1 MDLAMDFVHE
11 NSVVAISALQSR
23 FRMQSEF
30 MFLISNLFDPR
41 YAFLFYA
48 PLIFSLD
55 RYTGRKLMWVAVIAE
70 WSNQCLK
77 WMLMGE
83 RPYWWVHETGVYN
96 RTGAAMQPPVKQY
109 FMTCETGPG
118 SPSGHA
124 MVTAAVFYI
133 LFESFIRQSRSQ
145 TKSSMVNRI
154 VWSVYTV
161 ILCTVSLSRVYLAA
175 HFPHQCL
182 MGSIIGVAVAM
193 LVSSADT
200 DRFQHKHY
208 IMGSAGMFISAMTVY
223 AVIKGMGMD
232 PMWTLNRAI
241 KWCDKAEHV
250 HIDTTPFFSMMRYCG
265 FFLGMGFGLFSRSYA
280 AASKIQF
287 TTGMKILSA
296 ILACGAAKASE
307 FIVLPKSNIQV
318 LYAFAFVV
326 SAILPYLYI
335 AVVPY
340 IVTKVWPSKGQKRKA
355 N

>member
-1 MDLAMDFVHE
+1 
-11 NSVVAISALQSR
+11 
-23 FRMQSEF
+23 MQSEF

-55 RYTGRKLMWVAVIAE
+55 RYTGRKLMWVSVIAE

-83 RPYWWVHETGVYN
+83 RPYWWVHETNVYN
-96 RTGAAMQPPVKQY
+96 QTGAALQPPVKQY

-133 LFESFIRQSRSQ
+133 LIESLLRQSRSQ
-145 TKSSMVNRI
+145 TKSAMVNRF

-175 HFPHQCL
+175 HFPHQCI

-193 LVSSADT
+193 LVSNANT
-200 DRFQHKHY
+200 DALKRKHY
-208 IMGSAGMFISAMTVY
+208 IMGSAAMFISAMSVY
-223 AVIKGMGMD
+223 AMIKSMGMD
-232 PMWTLNRAI
+232 PLWSVNRAI
-241 KWCDKAEHV
+241 KWCDKPENVHV
-250 HIDTTPFFSMMRYCG
+250 DNTPFFSMIRYCG
-265 FFLGMGFGLFSRSYA
+265 FLLGMGFGLFSPIYA
-280 AASKIQF
+280 LASKVHF
-287 TTGMKILSA
+287 STSMKIASA
-296 ILACGAAKASE
+296 ILAVSFAKASE
-307 FIVLPKSNIQV
+307 LIVLPKGNMQV
-318 LYAFAFVV
+318 LYVLSFALN
-326 SAILPYLYI
+326 AILPYVYI

-340 IVTKVWPSKGQKRKA
+340 VVAKVWPSKGQRTKS